1 MSDAAAVNVPQRIC
15 MMTNLYPP
23 VVSGSSTQS
32 SALSRELASRGY
44 EPFVI
49 TARVDASK
57 PEYEEVDGVP
67 IYRLP
72 CLKLPELPIALNC
85 PWLSFTFT
93 PGNISRIRRIL
104 RRHKPDVLHLHNHMF
119 DLAFSAV
126 MMRREFHLPL
136 VITMHT
142 VIRHAGAIYNAL
154 LYPADRI
161 LMRCLVAQ
169 QADMLLCPDVNMQ
182 SYVKEAFPT
191 SRTALLPYGIELPPA
206 ATPARVEELRREL
219 NLTGKR
225 VILSLGNVH
234 EVRSRRDEI
243 RALPTILQAHPN
255 AVLLIV
261 GGENTPTPRR
271 LAKELGVEH
280 AVIFAGHRPHADV
293 PALMALAD
301 MEAHLFY
308 QEKSAA
314 TTSPGIASQEAMA
327 AGKVVLSA
335 SNPDSLGPGELRHGE
350 NVFLVELNHPEQVA
364 DVVID
369 VLNDEAKRARIGAAA
384 AKLIRDRFSWEAICQ
399 RTLAAYAEAKGR
411 VKQRP

>member
-1 MSDAAAVNVPQRIC
+1 MDDSLITTAPKRIC

-32 SALSRELASRGY
+32 SALARELAARGY

-49 TARVDASK
+49 TARVDSST
-57 PEYEEVDGVP
+57 PEYEEVDGVAV
-67 IYRLP
+67 YRLP

-93 PGNISRIRRIL
+93 PGNIARIRDIIK
-104 RRHKPDVLHLHNHMF
+104 RRRPEVLHLHNHMF

-126 MMRREFHLPL
+126 LMRREFRLPL

-142 VIRHAGAIYNAL
+142 VIRHASAVYNAL

-161 LMRCLVAQ
+161 LMRCLVTRHAET
-169 QADMLLCPDVNMQ
+169 LLCPDINMRD
-182 SYVKEAFPT
+182 YVREAFPT
-191 SRTALLPYGIELPPA
+191 SRTDLVPYGIELPA
-206 ATPARVEELRREL
+206 EASPARVEELRREL
-219 NLTGKR
+219 NLVGKR

-243 RALPTILQAHPN
+243 RALPAILKAHPD

-271 LAKELGVEH
+271 LAKEMGVEH
-280 AVIFAGHRPHADV
+280 AVVFAGHRPHADV
-293 PALMALAD
+293 PALLAMAD

-308 QEKSAA
+308 QEESAA
-314 TTSPGIASQEAMA
+314 TTSLGIASQEAMA
-327 AGKVVLSA
+327 AGKAVLSA
-335 SNPDSLGPGELRHGE
+335 ANPDSLGVGELRHGE
-350 NVFLVELNHPEQVA
+350 NVFLVELNHPEQIA
-364 DVVID
+364 EIVID
-369 VLNDEAKRARIGAAA
+369 VLSDEAKRLRVGAAA
-384 AKLIRDRFSWEAICQ
+384 AKLIRERFSWEAVCR
-399 RTLAAYAEAKGR
+399 RTLNAYVEAR
-411 VKQRP
+411 DHVKK